1 MVYLMKSFRWINLF
15 AAFVTICV
23 VNMINMIMVSRDGFC
38 SQPAPRPPNFVIIF
52 LDDSGWTDFRPFGE
66 TDYPTVNV
74 EKLAKEGCRYIRFYV
89 PQAICSASR
98 SALMTGCY
106 PGRTKMVGA
115 HPPRARGLDP
125 QFATLAEVLKPQ
137 GYKTAVFGKW
147 HLGDQ
152 NETRPPA
159 RGFDESC
166 GLMVSND
173 MWKFHPESRNF
184 DQWPLQFWNN
194 GTITIEDVTP
204 SDQKNL
210 TAWYTEHAVSFIER
224 HKSEP
229 FFLYVPHSMP
239 HVPIFCSKRFEGKS
253 GKGLYADVMM
263 ELDWSVGEILQSL
276 EKAGVADDTVV
287 LFTSDNGPWISYGNH
302 AGNTPFRESK
312 GTIFDG
318 GIRSACIMRY
328 PRAIS
333 PETVSEKLFSS
344 IDLLPTFANLAG
356 ATLPTN
362 TIDGKNVW
370 DLLTGKAGATNPH
383 EYYCFS
389 TGDTF
394 EGMISGDGRW
404 KFHLAHDYRVLVQS
418 GQDGT
423 PGTYARKRIEMSLFD
438 IKEDPHELTNVL
450 ETYPDVASTMQ
461 RYAEAHKTL
470 LYATSKKSS
479 ND

>member
-1 MVYLMKSFRWINLF
+1 
-15 AAFVTICV
+15 
-23 VNMINMIMVSRDGFC
+23 
-38 SQPAPRPPNFVIIF
+38 
-52 LDDSGWTDFRPFGE
+52 
-66 TDYPTVNV
+66 
-74 EKLAKEGCRYIRFYV
+74 
-89 PQAICSASR
+89 
-98 SALMTGCY
+98 
-106 PGRTKMVGA
+106 
-115 HPPRARGLDP
+115 
-125 QFATLAEVLKPQ
+125 
-137 GYKTAVFGKW
+137 
-147 HLGDQ
+147 
-152 NETRPPA
+152 
-159 RGFDESC
+159 
-166 GLMVSND
+166 
-173 MWKFHPESRNF
+173 
-184 DQWPLQFWNN
+184 
-194 GTITIEDVTP
+194 
-204 SDQKNL
+204 
-210 TAWYTEHAVSFIER
+210 
-224 HKSEP
+224 
-229 FFLYVPHSMP
+229 
-239 HVPIFCSKRFEGKS
+239 
-253 GKGLYADVMM
+253 
-263 ELDWSVGEILQSL
+263 
-276 EKAGVADDTVV
+276 
-287 LFTSDNGPWISYGNH
+287 
-302 AGNTPFRESK
+302 
-312 GTIFDG
+312 
-318 GIRSACIMRY
+318 MRY

-404 KFHLAHDYRVLVQS
+404 KFHLPHDYRVLVES

-438 IKEDPHELTNVL
+438 MKVDPHELTNVL